1 MTIPHA
7 RPATSPPSPD
17 DARLEWNTVKL
28 HGVCWSRDQRRG
40 PDRSFSLR
48 AGPDE
53 DPFLLAEL
61 LSPPPFPCQFSLYP
75 LFVTQLCLGSLL
87 RLGDDPRF
95 LDRFFHLSR
104 LAKAGPSQIA
114 CQPQLLRK
122 LFLPDKWRSLFT
134 ERIGDFLLPAG

>member
-1 MTIPHA
+1 
-7 RPATSPPSPD
+7 
-17 DARLEWNTVKL
+17 
-28 HGVCWSRDQRRG
+28 
-40 PDRSFSLR
+40 
-48 AGPDE
+48 
-53 DPFLLAEL
+53 LLAEL

-114 CQPQLLRK
+114 SQPQLLRK